1 MASPSVICRRRSPP
15 GVKVLL
21 WASVLLLIAPTRN
34 PGANALLR
42 RDNLTVEP
50 PGLLGM
56 RGGAS
61 MLCSREM
68 GSSDGVAAEQ
78 GTPQVTQERPGD
90 EASPLLCSSDRS
102 VEGASAPPVGANS
115 GAKGTYL
122 GPMVMGGAKPIT
134 GSALQTPA
142 AAAAAAVASKGGF
155 LAPPGRRGASA
166 AGSSSRRMWGQGLS
180 PQRAIKLVP
189 PPWAVTVVS
198 RKPPQ
203 PAAPPSPPSP
213 VVSTRPVL
221 VLEPAL
227 SPAMPAAGLMWPS
240 PQAEALPISAP
251 FLGVP
256 RVLSRVIDG
265 YSRLLEKYYH
275 TMSVVQG
282 TVLGLLGDL
291 IAQGVEAAMANSWAL
306 STPFTPNLSRTFNVG
321 LMSLL
326 IGTCLF
332 TGWGQ
337 GKGDIGLTGICSL
350 RWSYKCDVV
359 W

>member
-1 MASPSVICRRRSPP
+1 
-15 GVKVLL
+15 
-21 WASVLLLIAPTRN
+21 
-34 PGANALLR
+34 
-42 RDNLTVEP
+42 
-50 PGLLGM
+50 
-56 RGGAS
+56 

-68 GSSDGVAAEQ
+68 GSSDGVAADQ
-78 GTPQVTQERPGD
+78 GTPQVTQERPGE
-90 EASPLLCSSDRS
+90 EAAPLMCSSDRS

-166 AGSSSRRMWGQGLS
+166 AGSSGRRLWGQGLS

-203 PAAPPSPPSP
+203 PTAPPSPSPPSP

-240 PQAEALPISAP
+240 PQAEALPSISAP

-256 RVLSRVIDG
+256 RLLSRVIDG

-326 IGTCLF
+326 IGTCVI
-332 TGWGQ
+332 TGGRR
-337 GKGDIGLTGICSL
+337 KGATGIGSDAWGL
-350 RWSYKCDVV
+350 HMSW
-359 W
+359 